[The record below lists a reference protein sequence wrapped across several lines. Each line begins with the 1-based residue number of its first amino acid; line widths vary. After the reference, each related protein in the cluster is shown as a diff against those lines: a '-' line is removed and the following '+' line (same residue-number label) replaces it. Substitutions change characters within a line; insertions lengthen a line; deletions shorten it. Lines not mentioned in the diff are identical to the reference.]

1 MLLAIAASRT
11 TDKLIAEG
19 VADAVDFGEA
29 EGATVG
35 VATFTPLFHTSF
47 VPDLMHVYLIP
58 AETVVELSLMHLV
71 PALAAALVGAISCDR
86 NSAMQIEA
94 SKRRFIGKL

>member
-1 MLLAIAASRT
+1 VLLAIAASRR
-11 TDKLIAEG
+11 TDKLITEG
-19 VADAVDFGEA
+19 VADAVGFGEA

-35 VATFTPLFHTSF
+35 FATFTPLFHASF
-47 VPDLMHVYLIP
+47 VPDLMQVYRMP
-58 AETVVELSLMHLV
+58 AEIVVELSLLHVV

-86 NSAMQIEA
+86 NNAMQIEA